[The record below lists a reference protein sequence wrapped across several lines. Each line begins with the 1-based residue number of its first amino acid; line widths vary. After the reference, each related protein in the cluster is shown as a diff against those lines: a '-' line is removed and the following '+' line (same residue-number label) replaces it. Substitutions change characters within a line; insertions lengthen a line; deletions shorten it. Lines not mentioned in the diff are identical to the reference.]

1 MTHSLNDDDA
11 FAGHNV
17 NCGCCD
23 HHWTDR
29 RETIGAPLAH
39 PHDLGPA
46 CVPHGKGPLRLHSPD
61 SKSIDAAGLF
71 FVFFT

>member
-39 PHDLGPA
+39 PH
-46 CVPHGKGPLRLHSPD
+46 GKGPLRLHSPD
-61 SKSIDAAGLF
+61 PKSIDAAGLF
-71 FVFFT
+71 FVYLV